1 MPLLHTDHLA
11 AIFAKIKTLPIAATQ
26 IANASITEAKLAKT
40 VTDKLAAIPTKT
52 SQLTNDSNFITAS
65 DTDTKI
71 AAKIAEIVAGAPED
85 LDTLKEI
92 ADWIKAH
99 PNDVGELNAS
109 LQEIIADIEQIKTDY
124 KIKDVDTSNL
134 LTVDDNGKLGVT
146 IYPKGDDGK
155 DYLRNK
161 TGLVN
166 GEVLRYALQDKLTA
180 IHDSGVNTVAGNSCS
195 IKFLTSVD
203 VTRGTPFN
211 LTLPIVNVFSDK
223 VATGGLLSAQD
234 EVLLKNTIT
243 NVTDNLVIAT
253 DEEVTTI
260 LNTL

>member
-1 MPLLHTDHLA
+1 MPLLNTNHLE

-26 IANASITEAKLAKT
+26 IADASITEAKLAKT
-40 VTDKLAAIPTKT
+40 ITDKLAAIPTKI

-65 DTDTKI
+65 ATDTKI
-71 AAKIAEIVAGAPED
+71 ATKIAEIVAGAPED
-85 LDTLKEI
+85 FDTLKEI

-99 PNDVGELNAS
+99 PNDAGELNAS
-109 LQEIIADIEQIKTDY
+109 IQEIIADIEQIKTDY
-124 KIKDVDTSNL
+124 KIKDVDTSKL
-134 LTVDDNGKLGVT
+134 LTIDNNGKLGVT

-166 GEVLRYALQDKLTA
+166 GEVLRYALQDKLTT
-180 IHDSGVNTVAGNSCS
+180 IHDSGVNAVAGDNCS
-195 IKFLTSVD
+195 IRFLTSVD
-203 VTRGTPFN
+203 TTSGQPFN
-211 LTLPIVNVFSDK
+211 LTLPIVNVFKNK

-234 EVLLKNTIT
+234 ETLLKNTIS

-253 DEEVTTI
+253 NEELETI